1 MSVSDMRDGANP
13 DIASLIP
20 GYGCSQTARMKNEK
34 ALRKGRLFCK
44 VNVWACGKIK
54 MLRSD

>member
-1 MSVSDMRDGANP
+1 MRDGANP